1 MRPPTP
7 TSSLLGVILGVVAL
21 CSAYSIAQA
30 QQSQSRPSQFQ
41 NFEGDGYYWY
51 KKDPEPKPEVKPK
64 IKPPN
69 PPKPA
74 APAGPAPLSTQWL
87 RENLP
92 KLLDAAI
99 DNPTKE
105 NVANYMYAQRIVL
118 DKSQNYSQAVK
129 EVVATDP
136 FLDENNRIPVS
147 GFAQLAQQRDIKK
160 SQDSVLSHLATKS
173 GIWVF
178 VDHPEK
184 CSACEAYVSN
194 VLTAEGEGIASKYGF
209 SFKKINVATP
219 EGKIIA
225 KKFNLKIT
233 PTTALVVPPAG
244 VYLVSQGLMARDQL
258 YERILVASKS
268 YGLLP
273 KELQDAANPY
283 NKGVTTQEQ
292 LEGISASADPSDV
305 MRGFRQRIHG
315 PNTFDKNK

>member
-1 MRPPTP
+1 MRDHTPP
-7 TSSLLGVILGVVAL
+7 SFLLGVFLGAIAL
-21 CSAYSIAQA
+21 CGAPYIAHA
-30 QQSQSRPSQFQ
+30 QQSQAKPSQFQ

-51 KKDPEPKPEVKPK
+51 KKEPEPKPEVKPE
-64 IKPPN
+64 IKPQN
-69 PPKPA
+69 PSKPA
-74 APAGPAPLSTQWL
+74 PPGPAPLSTQWL

-118 DKSQNYSQAVK
+118 DKSQNYSQAAK

-178 VDHPEK
+178 VDYPEK

-194 VLTAEGEGIASKYGF
+194 VLTAKGEGIASKYGF
-209 SFKKINVATP
+209 SFKKINVATA

-233 PTTALVVPPAG
+233 PTTALVVPPTG
-244 VYLVSQGLMARDQL
+244 VYLISQGLMARDQL

-283 NKGVTTQEQ
+283 GKGITTQEQ
-292 LEGISASADPSDV
+292 LEGIAASTDPADV
-305 MRGFRQRIHG
+305 MRGFRQRIQG
-315 PNTFDKNK
+315 QETTEKNK